1 MDNKQRHKRLRLLIK
16 KLNKDRKKQN
26 QKIDILCNDFISAQ
40 RNFIKKLGIIN
51 LTANFYE
58 SILGLT
64 DLKEL
69 LCTTVEFIKAEI
81 EDINITFCLRQGEN
95 PILQEDSKMGIHDSY
110 ELHIFNSDQPAAI
123 EKGSPFCEQAAK
135 CDPTQYIESCFTQE
149 LMDNISGSNKVC
161 TLDDMYAM
169 GLNGNLNELNKISAV
184 TIPLGFLRNPILQ
197 NGNPKNSNAGTL
209 GSSLGFIL
217 VYRSSQ
223 DKLNTEQ
230 ISRISAITS
239 GLSRAI
245 ISCRVLSKTAD

>member
-1 MDNKQRHKRLRLLIK
+1 VEDKQRHKRLRLLLK

-51 LTANFYE
+51 FTANFYE

-69 LCTTVEFIKAEI
+69 LCTAVSFIKAEI
-81 EDINITFCLRQGEN
+81 EDINITFFLRQEPPG
-95 PILQEDSKMGIHDSY
+95 LHQDDSY
-110 ELHIFNSDQPAAI
+110 ELHIFNSDQPVSI
-123 EKGSPFCEQAAK
+123 EKGGPFCEQAAK
-135 CDPTQYIESCFTQE
+135 CEPKQYIESCFTQE
-149 LMDNISGSNKVC
+149 LMDNISRSNKVC

-169 GLNGNLNELNKISAV
+169 GLNGNLNEFNKISAV
-184 TIPLGFLRNPILQ
+184 TIPLGH
-197 NGNPKNSNAGTL
+197 L

-217 VYRSSQ
+217 VYCSSQ
-223 DKLNTEQ
+223 NKLNDDQ
-230 ISRISAITS
+230 ISRISAVTS
-239 GLSRAI
+239 GLSHAI